1 MSLLFPCPLV
11 VCQSQPGAGFEI
23 LVVRDWTERMTKP
36 VKPCANQDSLE
47 NSIPLSL
54 REWLC
59 NLSDGRRYGF
69 IKEPLRDRNESRLA
83 LIPSSPFSR
92 IPKLPRSSPLASSSR
107 SSSLPQ
113 EQSAMAMAASGPK
126 GGEPPSPPLPSSSKL
141 GSGGRGGEA
150 DGDGGKG
157 KGRREKEME
166 RTEKWMRMMGV
177 KRKVGGNAVE
187 WVWKGEG
194 STKVC

>member
-1 MSLLFPCPLV
+1 
-11 VCQSQPGAGFEI
+11 
-23 LVVRDWTERMTKP
+23 
-36 VKPCANQDSLE
+36 
-47 NSIPLSL
+47 
-54 REWLC
+54 
-59 NLSDGRRYGF
+59 
-69 IKEPLRDRNESRLA
+69 
-83 LIPSSPFSR
+83 
-92 IPKLPRSSPLASSSR
+92 
-107 SSSLPQ
+107 
-113 EQSAMAMAASGPK
+113 MAMAASGPK

-141 GSGGRGGEA
+141 GSGDRGGEA